1 MALTI
6 TDAVSIL
13 RQYFPP
19 GRLYSWWDTSSYIY
33 KLLYATAATVKQFGF
48 DLVDDLR
55 TEVNPATAVDNLAR
69 NEGVLGISETLVA
82 TSGTTAQRQNAVVA
96 KLRESGGLTKY
107 NVRSIVAPILGYA
120 DPSTLE
126 VIECDR
132 SALRLKHSYAVGVDV
147 SLPTATT
154 TRVDLFVH
162 YDGGVVSSA
171 GAQLNLVF
179 DTNDLS
185 TFEVT
190 LTAPN
195 GATKTWDRGWST
207 SPLVL
212 YGKEFAGVPIQGRWR
227 LDITHTAGSTKTL
240 YTASTLHVEG
250 VGREQETAGAVFSW
264 AVFADPDLV
273 GGSGVDEDLASAHK
287 AVRRIRHAHHDANL
301 VISKTP
307 RPGVSSGQYAAIP
320 GRCIPGGG

>member
-6 TDAVSIL
+6 TDVVSVL

-120 DPSTLE
+120 DPSALE

-132 SALRLKHSYAVGVDV
+132 SALRLAHSAITSADIT
-147 SLPTATT
+147 LPNATT
-154 TRVDLFVH
+154 TSVSLRVRH
-162 YDGGVVSSA
+162 GGVASSA

-179 DTNDLS
+179 DTDDL
-185 TFEVT
+185 TDFAVT
-190 LTAPN
+190 LTSPG
-195 GATKTWDRGWST
+195 GATKTWDKGWSA
-207 SPLVL
+207 SPLIL
-212 YGKEFAGVPIQGRWR
+212 YGKEFAGATIQGYWT
-227 LDITHTAGSTKTL
+227 LAITNTSGSSKTL
-240 YTASTLHVEG
+240 HSGSSLFVEG
-250 VGREQETAGAVFSW
+250 IAKRQATAGAVFHWGAYANPS
-264 AVFADPDLV
+264 LV
-273 GGSGVDEDLASAHK
+273 GGSGVDEDPASAHK
-287 AVRRIRHAHHDANL
+287 AVRRIKHAHHEATL
-301 VISKTP
+301 ILSKEAYPDTITGENACLP
-307 RPGVSSGQYAAIP
+307 DRFLPS
-320 GRCIPGGG
+320 

>member
-1 MALTI
+1 MALSV
-6 TDAVSIL
+6 TDVVSVL

-120 DPSTLE
+120 DPSALE

-154 TRVDLFVH
+154 TTVYIDVL
-162 YDGGVVSSA
+162 YDGGEVSTA

-179 DTNDLS
+179 DTNSLS
-185 TFEVT
+185 TFDVT
-190 LTAPN
+190 LTAPD
-195 GATKTWDRGWST
+195 GTTKTWDSGWSA

-212 YGKEFAGVPIQGRWR
+212 YGKEFAGAHIQGRWQ
-227 LDITHTAGSTKTL
+227 LDITHTTGSTQTL
-240 YTASTLHVEG
+240 YTASTLFVEG
-250 VGREQETAGAVFSW
+250 VADEQATAGAVFHW
-264 AVFADPDLV
+264 GVYADPDLV
-273 GGSGVDEDLASAHK
+273 GGSGVDEDLASAHR
-287 AVRRIRHAHHDANL
+287 AVRRIRHAHHEATL
-301 VISKTP
+301 ILSKAAYPSVT
-307 RPGVSSGQYAAIP
+307 SGAHTLIP
-320 GRCIPGGG
+320 GRFLPGG

>member
-1 MALTI
+1 MALSI
-6 TDAVSIL
+6 TDVVSVL

-19 GRLYSWWDTSSYIY
+19 GRLYSWFDTSSYIY
-33 KLLYATAATVKQFGF
+33 KLLYATAETVKQFGF

-120 DPSTLE
+120 DPSALE

-132 SALRLKHSYAVGVDV
+132 SALRLAHSYSPGVDI

-154 TRVDLFVH
+154 TRVDFDVLH
-162 YDGGVVSSA
+162 DGGVVSTA

-190 LTAPN
+190 LTAPD
-195 GATKTWDRGWST
+195 GTTKTWDKGWSA
-207 SPLVL
+207 SPLML
-212 YGKEFAGVPIQGRWR
+212 YGKEFAGAAIQGRWR
-227 LDITHTAGSTKTL
+227 LDITHATGSTQTL
-240 YTASTLHVEG
+240 HTASTLFVEG
-250 VGREQETAGAVFSW
+250 VGREQETAGAAFNW
-264 AVFADPDLV
+264 AVYADSTLV
-273 GGSGVDEDLASAHK
+273 GGSGVDEDLASAQK
-287 AVRRIRHAHHDANL
+287 AARRIRHAHHEANL
-301 VISKTP
+301 ILSKEPQPDTNT
-307 RPGVSSGQYAAIP
+307 GADASIP
-320 GRCIPGGG
+320 SRCIPV

>member
-6 TDAVSIL
+6 TDVVSVL

-19 GRLYSWWDTSSYIY
+19 GRLYDWFNTGSYIY

-120 DPSTLE
+120 DPSALE

-132 SALRLKHSYAVGVDV
+132 SALRLAHSYAVGIDV

-154 TRVDLFVH
+154 TSVYIDVR
-162 YDGGVVSSA
+162 YDGGVVSSS

-179 DTNDLS
+179 DTNSLS
-185 TFEVT
+185 TFDIT
-190 LTAPN
+190 LTAPD
-195 GATKTWDRGWST
+195 GTAKSWTKGWSA

-212 YGKEFAGVPIQGRWR
+212 YGKEFAGARIQGRWR
-227 LDITHTAGSTKTL
+227 LDITHTTGSTQTL

-250 VGREQETAGAVFSW
+250 VDREQETAGAVFSW
-264 AVFADPDLV
+264 GVFADSTLV
-273 GGSGVDEDLASAHK
+273 GGSGVDEDMGSAHK
-287 AVRRIRHAHHDANL
+287 AVRRIKHAHHEANL
-301 VISKTP
+301 ILSKEPYPDTATGANACIP
-307 RPGVSSGQYAAIP
+307 DRFIP
-320 GRCIPGGG
+320 G